1 MNDPIA
7 LLGVPGSPY
16 TRKMLA
22 LMRYRRIPYRLIIGS
37 HRSDVGLPKPKV
49 ALLPTFYLPD
59 AQGRIEPV
67 VDSTPIIRR
76 LERDVPGRSALPRDP
91 ALAFLD
97 FLLEDWGDEWL
108 TKAMFHY
115 RWHYADDIARGRE
128 ILPRWT
134 VKPVPEDALA
144 PQKRM
149 IGDRQ
154 IARLKVVGSNPVT
167 APIIEASYLRFLEL
181 ASRHLE
187 RHPFLLGGRP
197 GAGDFALY
205 GQLTQLTHFDPTPMA
220 LTLARAPRI
229 YAWVDC
235 VDDLSGLEPADDD
248 WFRADAL
255 PDTLRPM
262 FTEIGRGYV
271 PVMLANAAAVRDG
284 AATVETEVDGARWV
298 QEPFPYQARCVQWVR
313 EAYAALDAGARATV
327 DCVLRGTGCEA
338 LVAP

>member
-37 HRSDVGLPKPKV
+37 HRSDFGLPKPKV

-59 AQGRIEPV
+59 AGGRIEPV

-76 LERDVPGRSALPRDP
+76 LERDFPGRSALPRDP

-134 VKPVPEDALA
+134 VKPVPEDMLA

-167 APIIEASYLRFLEL
+167 APIIEASYQRFLAL

-187 RHPFLLGGRP
+187 QHPFLLGARP
-197 GAGDFALY
+197 GAGDFAVY
-205 GQLTQLTHFDPTPMA
+205 GQLTQLSHFDPTPMT

-235 VDDLSGLEPADDD
+235 VDDLSGLEPTDDD
-248 WFRADAL
+248 WLRSDAL
-255 PDTLRPM
+255 PDTLRAL
-262 FTEIGRGYV
+262 FAEVGRGYV
-271 PVMLANAAAVRDG
+271 PVMLANAAAVRAG
-284 AATVETEVDGARWV
+284 ATTVETEVDGARWV

-313 EAYAALDAGARATV
+313 EAYAALDAGARARV
-327 DCVLRGTGCEA
+327 DGVLRGTGCET